1 MCCDW
6 SPARL
11 PVAEGY
17 VVAED
22 RRSELSFALK
32 ARNDVGPL
40 KIVDCIEPTVFGPGR
55 DAAVGLMK
63 LIAASIYT
71 SLAVVLGDQL
81 RLEAKRVIAAAPA
94 VKSET

>member
-1 MCCDW
+1 MLRLVA
-6 SPARL
+6 SPAAG
-11 PVAEGY
+11 AEAY
-17 VVAED
+17 LVAED
-22 RRSELSFALK
+22 RRPELSFTLE
-32 ARNDVGPL
+32 ARNDVGPP

-81 RLEAKRVIAAAPA
+81 RLEAERVIAAAPA